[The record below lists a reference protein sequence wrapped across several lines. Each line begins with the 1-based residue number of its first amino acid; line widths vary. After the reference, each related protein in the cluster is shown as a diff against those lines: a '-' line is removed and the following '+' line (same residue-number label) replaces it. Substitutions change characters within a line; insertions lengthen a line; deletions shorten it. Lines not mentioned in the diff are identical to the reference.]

1 MMKLE
6 NKRILIVIRL
16 FNLLF
21 NIKISFIVR
30 FIKDFNDLRAKS
42 GIKYAINYMKVARL
56 HVTRYICGKPLKS
69 NKSLVS
75 LTKDYFPKRFLY
87 LKEYVDNPQNSKDL
101 RGVLTLFYYTR
112 SVSPTIQE
120 QKKLQPSFDTIT
132 KQNHKKFYTIPS
144 WFVKSF
150 VSKYKLSSNVPE
162 YSNELHYIS
171 SKSSP
176 YGKAT
181 LNSTYGLFSMS
192 NVHHNILNY
201 WINLIG
207 EDRYMKMFGN
217 LIKSLWEDNR
227 LFSYKT
233 ESGHCGKLSII
244 KDPELKLR
252 VIAMVDYNSQVLL
265 KPIHDNLLN
274 LLRRFPSDRTFNQD
288 PFNNWKKDYN
298 HFHSLDLSA
307 ATDRFPIHLQ
317 EKLISYMYNNKMFA
331 ESWKNILVKRSYGF
345 EGKSYY
351 YSVGQPMGAYSSW
364 AAFTITHH
372 LVVHWS
378 AYLEGYLDFKD
389 YILLGDDIVIKNN
402 KVARRYKSIMNKL
415 GVDISEAK
423 SHVSKDTYEFA
434 KRWIRKG
441 IEISPLPL
449 KGILNNINNPQ
460 VVLQQLM
467 NYIIRSRMPINCSVL
482 ELIEELYN
490 KIKIN
495 GRFFTKSSINQLCY
509 KFYYSYK
516 YSLGLASNEEM
527 RVFFMRYLPEHIPV
541 PRSEL
546 IPDFIRELLIGS
558 LSSEVEK
565 LSTSASQ
572 TFKKFIDYY
581 KSKKLGDIGM
591 LRYHPFTHALYH
603 QLNRKYKILQD
614 SERLSNTDLIDNIVH
629 MRIEEVDKL
638 VEEFRDP
645 YMKVAKLDKLWDKSR
660 LILKKINLE
669 FESHWS
675 RAPLLEGATPYVD
688 HNYFKSKISGPL
700 SELDIL
706 RYGKY
711 NDPDAPMQYW

>member
-1 MMKLE
+1 MKLE

-21 NIKISFIVR
+21 NIKISFVVR
-30 FIKDFNDLRAKS
+30 FIKDFNDLRTKS
-42 GIKYAINYMKVARL
+42 GIKYAVNYMKVARL
-56 HVTRYICGKPLKS
+56 HITRYICGKPLKS

-87 LKEYVDNPQNSKDL
+87 LKDYVDNPQNSKDL
-101 RGVLTLFYYTR
+101 RGILTLFYYTR
-112 SVSPTIQE
+112 SVYPTIQE

-150 VSKYKLSSNVPE
+150 VSKYKLNSSVPE

-274 LLRRFPSDRTFNQD
+274 LLKRFSSDRTFTQD
-288 PFNNWKKDYN
+288 PFNDWKKDYN

-317 EKLISYMYNNKMFA
+317 EKLIAYMYNNKLFA

-441 IEISPLPL
+441 IEIRPLPL
-449 KGILNNINNPQ
+449 KCILNNINNTQ

-467 NYIIRSRMPINCSVL
+467 NYIIRSRMPTNCSVM

-490 KIKIN
+490 KVKIN

-527 RVFFMRYLPEHIPV
+527 RVFFIRYLPEHIPV

-660 LILKKINLE
+660 SILKKINLE

>member
-1 MMKLE
+1 MKLE

-21 NIKISFIVR
+21 NIKISFVIR
-30 FIKDFNDLRAKS
+30 FIKDFNELRSKS
-42 GIKYAINYMKVARL
+42 GIKYAVNYMKVARL
-56 HVTRYICGKPLKS
+56 HITRYICGKPLKTNS
-69 NKSLVS
+69 SLVS

-87 LKEYVDNPQNSKDL
+87 LKEYVDNPRNSKDL
-101 RGVLTLFYYTR
+101 RGILTLFYYTR
-112 SVSPTIQE
+112 SVSPTKQE
-120 QKKLQPSFDTIT
+120 QKKLKPSFDTIT

-150 VSKYKLSSNVPE
+150 VSKYKLNSNIPE

-252 VIAMVDYNSQVLL
+252 VIAMIDYNSQVLL

-274 LLRRFPSDRTFNQD
+274 LLRRFPSDRTFTQD

-331 ESWKNILVKRSYGF
+331 ESWRNILVKRSYGF
-345 EGKSYY
+345 EDKSYY

-378 AYLEGYLDFKD
+378 AYLEGYLDFND

-415 GVDISEAK
+415 GVDISDAK

-434 KRWIRKG
+434 KRW
-441 IEISPLPL
+441 
-449 KGILNNINNPQ
+449 
-460 VVLQQLM
+460 
-467 NYIIRSRMPINCSVL
+467 
-482 ELIEELYN
+482 
-490 KIKIN
+490 
-495 GRFFTKSSINQLCY
+495 
-509 KFYYSYK
+509 
-516 YSLGLASNEEM
+516 
-527 RVFFMRYLPEHIPV
+527 
-541 PRSEL
+541 
-546 IPDFIRELLIGS
+546 
-558 LSSEVEK
+558 
-565 LSTSASQ
+565 
-572 TFKKFIDYY
+572 
-581 KSKKLGDIGM
+581 
-591 LRYHPFTHALYH
+591 
-603 QLNRKYKILQD
+603 
-614 SERLSNTDLIDNIVH
+614 
-629 MRIEEVDKL
+629 
-638 VEEFRDP
+638 
-645 YMKVAKLDKLWDKSR
+645 
-660 LILKKINLE
+660 
-669 FESHWS
+669 
-675 RAPLLEGATPYVD
+675 
-688 HNYFKSKISGPL
+688 
-700 SELDIL
+700 
-706 RYGKY
+706 
-711 NDPDAPMQYW
+711 

>member
-1 MMKLE
+1 MR
-6 NKRILIVIRL
+6 NTNQRTLIIIRL

-21 NIKISFIVR
+21 SIKVSFVVR
-30 FIKDFNDLRAKS
+30 FIKDFNELRSKS

-56 HVTRYICGKPLKS
+56 HVTRYICGKPLKTNS
-69 NKSLVS
+69 SLVS

-87 LKEYVDNPQNSKDL
+87 LKDYVDNPRNSKDL
-101 RGVLTLFYYTR
+101 RAILTLLYYTR
-112 SVSPTIQE
+112 SVVPTTKEYQNI
-120 QKKLQPSFDTIT
+120 KPDLSTIT
-132 KQNHKKFYTIPS
+132 QQNPKKFYTIPS
-144 WFVKSF
+144 WFVKKF
-150 VSKYKLSSNVPE
+150 VLENGLKSNIPE

-192 NVHHNILNY
+192 NVHHSILNY

-207 EDRYMKMFGN
+207 ENKYMEMFGN

-227 LFSYKT
+227 LFSYKV
-233 ESGHCGKLSII
+233 ESGYCGKLSII
-244 KDPELKLR
+244 KDAELKLR

-265 KPIHDNLLN
+265 RPIHDNLLN
-274 LLRRFPSDRTFNQD
+274 LLRKFSQDRTYTQD
-288 PFNNWKKDYN
+288 PFNDWKKDYN

-317 EKLISYMYNNKMFA
+317 EKLLSYIYCNKIFA
-331 ESWKNILVKRSYGF
+331 ESWKNILVKRLYGF
-345 EGKSYY
+345 EGKPYS

-372 LVVHWS
+372 LVVHWA
-378 AYLEGYLDFKD
+378 AYLEGYTDFKD

-402 KVARRYKSIMNKL
+402 KIARRYKSLMNKL
-415 GVDISEAK
+415 GVEISEAK

-441 IEISPLPL
+441 VEISPLPL
-449 KGILNNINNPQ
+449 RGILNNINNPQ
-460 VVLQQLM
+460 VVMQQLM
-467 NYIIRSRMPINCSVL
+467 NYIYRSRMDINGNVL
-482 ELIEELYN
+482 ELVEEIYN
-490 KIKIN
+490 KIKFN
-495 GRFFTKSSINQLCY
+495 KRFWTKSSINRLCY
-509 KFYYSYK
+509 KFYYSYR
-516 YSLGLASNEEM
+516 YSVGLATNEEM
-527 RVFFMRYLPEHIPV
+527 RIFFMRYLPEHIPV
-541 PRSEL
+541 PRSDL
-546 IPDFIRELLIGS
+546 IPDFIREVLIGS

-565 LSTSASQ
+565 LSQSASQ
-572 TFKKFIDYY
+572 TFKKFISYY
-581 KSKKLGDIGM
+581 KDKKLEEISM
-591 LRYHPFTHALYH
+591 LKDHPFTHALYH
-603 QLNRKYKILQD
+603 LLNRKYMILQK
-614 SERLSNTDLIDNIVH
+614 SVKLSNTDLIDNIVH

-645 YMKVAKLDKLWDKSR
+645 YLKVAKLDKLWDKSR
-660 LILKKINLE
+660 LNMKMINLE

-675 RAPLLEGATPYVD
+675 RAPLLEGGPQPYVD

-711 NDPDAPMQYW
+711 IDPNAPLQMW

>member
-1 MMKLE
+1 MKLE

-21 NIKISFIVR
+21 NIKISFVVR
-30 FIKDFNDLRAKS
+30 FIKDFNELRSKS
-42 GIKYAINYMKVARL
+42 GIKYAVNYMKVARL
-56 HVTRYICGKPLKS
+56 HITRYICGKPLKTNS
-69 NKSLVS
+69 SLVS

-87 LKEYVDNPQNSKDL
+87 LKEYVDNPRNSKDL
-101 RGVLTLFYYTR
+101 RGILTLFYYTR
-112 SVSPTIQE
+112 SVSPTKQE
-120 QKKLQPSFDTIT
+120 QKKLKPSFDTIT

-150 VSKYKLSSNVPE
+150 VSKYKLNSNIPE

-217 LIKSLWEDNR
+217 LIKNLWEDNR

-252 VIAMVDYNSQVLL
+252 VIAMIDYNSQVLL

-274 LLRRFPSDRTFNQD
+274 LLRRFSSDRTFTQD
-288 PFNNWKKDYN
+288 PFNDWKKDYN

-331 ESWKNILVKRSYGF
+331 ESWRNILVKRSYGF

-378 AYLEGYLDFKD
+378 AYLEGYLDFTD

-415 GVDISEAK
+415 GVDISDAK

-490 KIKIN
+490 KIRIN

-527 RVFFMRYLPEHIPV
+527 RIFFMRYLPEHIPV

-614 SERLSNTDLIDNIVH
+614 SERLSNSDLIDNIVH

>member
-1 MMKLE
+1 MKLE

-56 HVTRYICGKPLKS
+56 HVTRYICGKPLKT

-101 RGVLTLFYYTR
+101 RGILTLFYYTR
-112 SVSPTIQE
+112 SVSPTAQE
-120 QKKLQPSFDTIT
+120 QKKLKPSFDTIT

-265 KPIHDNLLN
+265 KPIHENLLN
-274 LLRRFPSDRTFNQD
+274 LLRKFPSDRTFTQN
-288 PFNNWKKDYN
+288 PFNDWKKDYN

-415 GVDISEAK
+415 GVEISEAK

-467 NYIIRSRMPINCSVL
+467 NYIIRSRMPINCSVM

-490 KIKIN
+490 KVKIN

-527 RVFFMRYLPEHIPV
+527 RIFFMRYLPEHIPV

-614 SERLSNTDLIDNIVH
+614 SEKLSNTDLIDNIVH

>member
-1 MMKLE
+1 MKLE

-21 NIKISFIVR
+21 NIKISFVVR
-30 FIKDFNDLRAKS
+30 FIKDFNDLRNKS

-56 HVTRYICGKPLKS
+56 HITRYICGKPLKS

-101 RGVLTLFYYTR
+101 RGILTLFYYTR
-112 SVSPTIQE
+112 SVSPTIKE
-120 QKKLQPSFDTIT
+120 QKKLKPNFDTIV
-132 KQNHKKFYTIPS
+132 KHNHKKFYTIPS
-144 WFVKSF
+144 WFVKTF
-150 VSKYKLSSNVPE
+150 VLKYKLSSNVPE

-233 ESGHCGKLSII
+233 ESGHCGKLSIV

-265 KPIHDNLLN
+265 KPIHENLLN
-274 LLRRFPSDRTFNQD
+274 LLKRFESDRTFTQD
-288 PFNNWKKDYN
+288 PFHNWKKDYN

-317 EKLISYMYNNKMFA
+317 EKLIAYMYNNKLFA
-331 ESWKNILVKRSYGF
+331 ESWRNILVKRSYGF
-345 EGKSYY
+345 ENKSYY

-415 GVDISEAK
+415 GVEISEAK

-467 NYIIRSRMPINCSVL
+467 NYIIRSRMPINCSVM
-482 ELIEELYN
+482 ELIEEIYN

-527 RVFFMRYLPEHIPV
+527 RIFLMRYLPEHIPV

-614 SERLSNTDLIDNIVH
+614 SEKLSNSDLIDNIVH

-660 LILKKINLE
+660 LVLKKINLE

-711 NDPDAPMQYW
+711 IDPNAPLQMW